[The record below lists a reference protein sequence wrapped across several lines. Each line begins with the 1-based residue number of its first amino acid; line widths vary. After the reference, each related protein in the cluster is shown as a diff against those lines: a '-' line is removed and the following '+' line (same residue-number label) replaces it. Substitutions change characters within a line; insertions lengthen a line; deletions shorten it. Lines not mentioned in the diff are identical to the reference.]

1 MNKKIRSFLIAAVVA
16 VVASVT
22 FTGCS
27 LFEEED
33 VVNYW
38 VYNNSDHS
46 VTLKAY
52 PEINAAEGEITF
64 DVPAG
69 TSGKIVEHKL
79 RSHSTVSNIISG
91 YGVKISNITDSTGV
105 KSFDFSCNNNGAA
118 VYVYINANGSLTIN

>member
-33 VVNYW
+33 VVYYW
-38 VYNNSDHS
+38 VYNNSGHD
-46 VTLKAY
+46 VTLKAKA
-52 PEINAAEGEITF
+52 ELINSEITF

-69 TSGKIVEHKL
+69 TSGKIVEHKF
-79 RSHSTVSNIISG
+79 RTHNTVSNIISG
-91 YGVKISNITDSTGV
+91 FGVNVSNLTDNTGYE
-105 KSFDFSCNNNGAA
+105 SFNFSCDNNGAA
-118 VYVYINANGSLTIN
+118 VNVYINANGSLTIN